1 MRRPL
6 ALSLALIVL
15 LILGAAAWWLRGG
28 RPGEAGAGDAGD
40 AGDIASSHPRPDPRP
55 DTAVDVVLITID
67 TLRADSLGFAGNAD
81 VATPVL
87 DRLAAAGRVYT
98 NAHAHNVVT
107 LPSHVNILTGR
118 YPYQHGVR
126 DNSGFTV
133 PESVPTLA
141 ALLKAKGYA
150 TGAFVGAYPLDARY
164 GLNRGFDVYD
174 DDYPRGS
181 NPSEFVIAERR
192 GNEVVAPALAWW
204 RSQAGKPRF
213 LWVHLYDPHASYD
226 PPEPFKSRYQG
237 KPYLGEVAASDSFL
251 APLLEPVLDGKETPA
266 LVVVTS
272 DHGEGLGDHGELTHG
287 MFAYEATLHVP
298 LVVWGPGI
306 QPGRDERWARH
317 VDIVPTVLERL
328 GIDRRDHPDHPDH
341 PEELPGRSLLDAPSA
356 QPEDSYFEAL
366 STNLNRGWAPLRG
379 VIRGGSKWIELP
391 LPELY
396 DLPADPGEEKN
407 LVESDRRTVAALRA
421 ALPKEAVRP
430 PGKGTVSAEETQ
442 RLRSLG
448 YSVGGGSRKTAY
460 TAEDDPKNLIGV
472 DRKLHQVVDLYSRG
486 RYEEAARLAREVV
499 AERPDMAEGY
509 EHAALSLRQLERH
522 SEAVDVLLGG
532 LGKVVADE
540 SLRRHLGLA
549 LSEAGRPA
557 EAVDILQGFAGSG
570 DAGNAADA
578 STLAALGLAYSDA
591 GRHAEGEQT
600 LRKLL
605 AQDDTDPKAHVN
617 LGIVLLRMNRAP
629 EARDHLKRALALNDS
644 LPIAWN
650 TLGVALYQ
658 IEGPEA
664 ALGAWRRAFEIDP
677 RQYDALF
684 NTGLVAA
691 SLGRRDEARSAL
703 AQFARTAP
711 PQRFDADIRKAQAML
726 RELGG

>member
-6 ALSLALIVL
+6 AASLIVL
-15 LILGAAAWWLRGG
+15 VALGAAACRQRPAGEGDGG
-28 RPGEAGAGDAGD
+28 ALASDIASERPGEA
-40 AGDIASSHPRPDPRP
+40 
-55 DTAVDVVLITID
+55 VDVILVTID
-67 TLRADSLGFAGNAD
+67 TLRADSLGFSGNAD
-81 VATPVL
+81 VSTPVL

-98 NAHAHNVVT
+98 KAHAHNVVT

-141 ALLKAKGYA
+141 SVLKQAGYA

-164 GLNRGFDVYD
+164 GLGRGFDVYD

-192 GNEVVAPALAWW
+192 GDQVIAPALAWW

-226 PPEPFKSRYQG
+226 PPEPFKSRFAA
-237 KPYLGEVAASDSFL
+237 KPYLGEVAATDSFL
-251 APLLEPVLDGKETPA
+251 APLLETVLEGKETPA

-287 MFAYEATLHVP
+287 LFAYEATLHVP
-298 LVVWGPGI
+298 LVVWGPGVS
-306 QPGRDERWARH
+306 PGRDDRPARH
-317 VDIVPTVLERL
+317 VDIVPTVLGRL
-328 GIDRRDHPDHPDH
+328 GIDP
-341 PEELPGRSLLDAPSA
+341 PEELPGHSLLEAPPSE
-356 QPEDSYFEAL
+356 PEDSYFEAL

-379 VIRGGSKWIELP
+379 VIRSGKKWIELP
-391 LPELY
+391 IPELY
-396 DLPADPGEEKN
+396 DLPADPGEKKN
-407 LVESDRRTVAALRA
+407 LADGERRTVAALRS
-421 ALPKEAVRP
+421 ALPEEAVWP
-430 PGKGTVSAEETQ
+430 PRKGNVSPEEER

-448 YSVGGGSRKTAY
+448 YSVGSGPAKTVY
-460 TAEDDPKNLIGV
+460 TPEDDPKNLIGI
-472 DRKLHQVVDLYSRG
+472 DLKLHQVVDLYSRSS
-486 RYEEAARLAREVV
+486 YEEAARLAREVI
-499 AERPDMAEGY
+499 AERPELAEAY

-522 SEAVDVLLGG
+522 AEAVEVLRSGQ
-532 LGKVVADE
+532 GKVVADE
-540 SLRRHLGLA
+540 LLRRHLGLA
-549 LSEAGRPA
+549 LSEAGQAA
-557 EAVDILQGFAGSG
+557 EAVEVLRPFAETG
-570 DAGNAADA
+570 DPA
-578 STLAALGLAYSDA
+578 TLAALGIALSDA
-591 GRHAEGEQT
+591 GRHAEGEQV

-605 AQDDTDPKAHVN
+605 AQDGSDPKAHEN
-617 LGIVLLRMNRAP
+617 LGIVLLRMSRAA
-629 EARDHLKRALALNDS
+629 EARDHLQKALALNDR

-658 IEGPEA
+658 LQGPEA
-664 ALGAWRRAFEIDP
+664 ALGAWRKAYELDP
-677 RQYDALF
+677 RQYDALY

-703 AQFARTAP
+703 AQFTRTAP
-711 PQRFDADIRKAQAML
+711 PQRFEADIRKAQALL
-726 RELGG
+726 REIGG

>member
-6 ALSLALIVL
+6 VLSLALTVL

-28 RPGEAGAGDAGD
+28 GRAGGGGTGAAVSAAAAG
-40 AGDIASSHPRPDPRP
+40 PRP
-55 DTAVDVVLITID
+55 DTAVDVILVTID

-107 LPSHVNILTGR
+107 LPSHANILTGR

-133 PESVPTLA
+133 PESVPNLA
-141 ALLKAKGYA
+141 ALLKREGYA

-192 GNEVVAPALAWW
+192 GNEVIAPALAWW

-226 PPEPFKSRYQG
+226 PPEPFKSRYAG

-266 LVVVTS
+266 LVVVTA

-298 LVVWGPGI
+298 LVVWGPGVR
-306 QPGRDERWARH
+306 PGRDERWARH

-328 GIDRRDHPDHPDH
+328 GIDRSDHPDHPA
-341 PEELPGRSLLDAPSA
+341 ELPGRSLLDAPPA

-421 ALPKEAVRP
+421 ALPKEAVWP
-430 PGKGTVSAEETQ
+430 PSKGTVSEEETQ

-448 YSVGGGSRKTAY
+448 YSVGGGSKKTAY
-460 TAEDDPKNLIGV
+460 TAADDPKNLIGV

-486 RYEEAARLAREVV
+486 RYEEAARLSREVV
-499 AERPDMAEGY
+499 AERPEMAEGY

-522 SEAVDVLLGG
+522 AEAVEVLLGG

-557 EAVDILQGFAGSG
+557 EAVDILQGFAESG
-570 DAGNAADA
+570 DAP
-578 STLAALGLAYSDA
+578 TLAALGIAYSDA

-600 LRKLL
+600 LRRLL
-605 AQDDTDPKAHVN
+605 AQDDTDPKAHEN
-617 LGIVLLRMNRAP
+617 LGIVLLRMGRAP
-629 EARDHLKRALALNDS
+629 EARDHLKRALALNDA

-711 PQRFDADIRKAQAML
+711 PQRFDADIRKAQAIL

>member
-15 LILGAAAWWLRGG
+15 LVLGAAAWWLRGG
-28 RPGEAGAGDAGD
+28 RLGAGGGGAGVEGIAAARPGEA
-40 AGDIASSHPRPDPRP
+40 
-55 DTAVDVVLITID
+55 VDVILVTID
-67 TLRADSLGFAGNAD
+67 TLRADSLGFMGNSD

-133 PESVPTLA
+133 PESVPSLA
-141 ALLKAKGYA
+141 ALLKKEGYA

-192 GNEVVAPALAWW
+192 GDEVVAPALAWW
-204 RSQAGKPRF
+204 RSQAGRPRF

-251 APLLEPVLDGKETPA
+251 APLLEPALDGKEAPA
-266 LVVVTS
+266 LVVVTA

-287 MFAYEATLHVP
+287 MFAYESTLRVP
-298 LVVWGPGI
+298 LVVWGPGVR
-306 QPGRDERWARH
+306 PGRDERWARH

-328 GIDRRDHPDHPDH
+328 GIERPR
-341 PEELPGRSLLDAPSA
+341 ELPGRSLLDAPPA
-356 QPEDSYFEAL
+356 QPDDSYFEAL

-396 DLPADPGEEKN
+396 DLPKDPGEEKN

-421 ALPKEAVRP
+421 ALPEEAVWP
-430 PGKGTVSAEETQ
+430 PSKGTVSEEEVQ

-448 YSVGGGSRKTAY
+448 YSVGGGTKKTTY
-460 TAEDDPKNLIGV
+460 TAEDDPKNLIAV

-486 RYEEAARLAREVV
+486 HYEEAARLAREVV

-522 SEAVDVLLGG
+522 PEAVEILLGG

-549 LSEAGRPA
+549 LSEAGRA
-557 EAVDILQGFAGSG
+557 SEAVDILQGFAESG
-570 DAGNAADA
+570 DA
-578 STLAALGLAYSDA
+578 STLAALGIAYSDA

-605 AQDDTDPKAHVN
+605 AQDDTDPKAHEN
-617 LGIVLLRMNRAP
+617 LGIVLLRMGKAA
-629 EARDHLKRALALNDS
+629 EARDHLKRAIALNDS

-658 IEGPEA
+658 LEGPEA
-664 ALGAWRRAFEIDP
+664 ALGAWRRAYEIDP

-711 PQRFDADIRKAQAML
+711 PQRFDADIRKAQAIL

>member
-6 ALSLALIVL
+6 VLSLALTVL

-28 RPGEAGAGDAGD
+28 GSGEGGAGAAVSD
-40 AGDIASSHPRPDPRP
+40 RRP

-67 TLRADSLGFAGNAD
+67 TLRADSLGFAGNSD

-133 PESVPTLA
+133 PESVPNLA

-174 DDYPRGS
+174 DAYPRGS

-192 GNEVVAPALAWW
+192 GNEVIAPALAWW
-204 RSQAGKPRF
+204 RAQAGKPRF

-266 LVVVTS
+266 LVMVTA

-298 LVVWGPGI
+298 LVVWGPGVR
-306 QPGRDERWARH
+306 PGRDERWARH

-328 GIDRRDHPDHPDH
+328 GIER
-341 PEELPGRSLLDAPSA
+341 PEELPGRSLLDAPPT

-421 ALPKEAVRP
+421 ALPKEASWP
-430 PGKGTVSAEETQ
+430 PRKGTVSPEETQ

-448 YSVGGGSRKTAY
+448 YSVGGGSTKTAY
-460 TAEDDPKNLIGV
+460 TAADDPKNLIAV

-486 RYEEAARLAREVV
+486 QYEEAARLAREVV

-557 EAVDILQGFAGSG
+557 EAVDILQGFAETG
-570 DAGNAADA
+570 DAP
-578 STLAALGLAYSDA
+578 TLAALGIAYSDS

-605 AQDDTDPKAHVN
+605 AQDDTDPKAHEN
-617 LGIVLLRMNRAP
+617 LGIVLLRMGRAP

-691 SLGRRDEARSAL
+691 SLGRRDEARNAL

-711 PQRFDADIRKAQAML
+711 PQRFDADIRKAQAIL